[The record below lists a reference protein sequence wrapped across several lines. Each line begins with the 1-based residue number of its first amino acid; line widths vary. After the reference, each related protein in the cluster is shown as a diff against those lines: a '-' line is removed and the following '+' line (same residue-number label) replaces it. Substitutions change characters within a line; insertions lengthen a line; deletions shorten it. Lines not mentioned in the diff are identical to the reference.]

1 MAKSMNPIGQ
11 QTKPS
16 LARQVFPAVALTAI
30 GIGFVSVLDG
40 PSSGSVALT
49 SGAVAANLLVD
60 PNTQT
65 TIIANPNTTVPIIQS
80 PNTTLA
86 PTPTPITPTVPVTT
100 AQTTTSPTGN
110 QCDGDVVASPSANF
124 RFGVIQL
131 QTTFT
136 KSNVLCK
143 VIVLQY
149 PNDRRTSIA
158 INNFALP
165 IYDQEAVQ
173 ANSANIRAVSGAT
186 YSWQAYVAALQAVL
200 DTR

>member
-1 MAKSMNPIGQ
+1 MGQ
-11 QTKPS
+11 PSKVS

-40 PSSGSVALT
+40 PSSGSVVLT
-49 SGAVAANLLVD
+49 SGAAATNVLVD

-65 TIIANPNTTVPIIQS
+65 TIIANPNTS
-80 PNTTLA
+80 
-86 PTPTPITPTVPVTT
+86 VPVTT
-100 AQTTTSPTGN
+100 AQTTTSPAGN
-110 QCDGDVVASPSANF
+110 QCNGDTIASPAASF

-143 VIVLQY
+143 VFVLQY

>member
-1 MAKSMNPIGQ
+1 MAKVIPPMGQ
-11 QTKPS
+11 PSKAS
-16 LARQVFPAVALTAI
+16 LARQLFPAVALTAI

-40 PSSGSVALT
+40 PSSGSITLT
-49 SGAVAANLLVD
+49 GGAVATNLLVD
-60 PNTQT
+60 PSTQT
-65 TIIANPNTTVPIIQS
+65 TIIANPNSVVPVIQS

-86 PTPTPITPTVPVTT
+86 PAPTPIAPTIPPTTPQTT
-100 AQTTTSPTGN
+100 ASPTGN
-110 QCDGDVVASPSANF
+110 QCDGDVVASPSASF

-136 KSNVLCK
+136 NSNVLCK

-149 PNDRRTSIA
+149 PNDRGKSIE

-165 IYDQEAVQ
+165 IYDQEAIQ

-200 DTR
+200 DSR